1 MLARVK
7 YGVGVAVDREQV
19 GFVRHQGSDLLI
31 GWHDAM
37 QPHSDDRANTNRRT
51 RRRGGNHC
59 CGSAPRVSA
68 RAARKC
74 ASAPAR
80 QGKCAHTFSSPTCT
94 HSPEFADELGDG
106 AGAGDWVGEG
116 AEPEP
121 EPEPEP
127 ADDGAGADIGD
138 AVTL

>member
-1 MLARVK
+1 MAWASRSIASGSASSDTRAAISSLA
-7 YGVGVAVDREQV
+7 GTMQCN
-19 GFVRHQGSDLLI
+19 LI
-31 GWHDAM
+31 
-37 QPHSDDRANTNRRT
+37 RT
-51 RRRGGNHC
+51 TAQTRTGGPERRGGNHC